1 MNKVQRISRIILQPV
16 KNFTLK
22 INVKLYQEK
31 NNKIESYHKEFEF
44 NKIKYLTLN
53 PSAYLS
59 LDINNKEE
67 EWDKSKSIMIT
78 QRNIYQLIKNF
89 KIMLD
94 NMYKDDIFAMNSKGE
109 IIIYSDMVNKYI
121 IKIYNLG
128 LNQRMIIKPAIVYDE
143 NEVSYEGII
152 MYINNSDNFV
162 ELPID
167 AFESLFYTL
176 SKIDIHTYS
185 QQLLNYYVSC
195 LDKEED
201 LNNISIVNKKYH
213 PISDVNNKEKEE
225 VKGFVFRPKSDKE
238 IFNFN

>member
-16 KNFTLK
+16 KNLNLK

-31 NNKIESYHKEFEF
+31 NNKLESYHKEFEF
-44 NKIKYLTLN
+44 NKVKYLTLN
-53 PSAYLS
+53 PSVYLS

-67 EWDKSKSIMIT
+67 EWDKSRSIMIT

-89 KIMLD
+89 KTMLTNLYGD
-94 NMYKDDIFAMNSKGE
+94 EIFAINSKGE
-109 IIIYSDMVNKYI
+109 IVIYSDMIVKYTL
-121 IKIYNLG
+121 KIYNLG

-143 NEVSYEGII
+143 NEVSYEGVI
-152 MYINNSDNFV
+152 MYINNSDNFI

-176 SKIDIHTYS
+176 SKIDIYTYS

-195 LDKEED
+195 LDKDGD
-201 LNNISIVNKKYH
+201 LKDINVSIKKYH
-213 PISDVNNKEKEE
+213 PISDVNDKDKEE
-225 VKGFVFRPKSDKE
+225 VKGFIFKPKSNKE
-238 IFNFN
+238 IFNF